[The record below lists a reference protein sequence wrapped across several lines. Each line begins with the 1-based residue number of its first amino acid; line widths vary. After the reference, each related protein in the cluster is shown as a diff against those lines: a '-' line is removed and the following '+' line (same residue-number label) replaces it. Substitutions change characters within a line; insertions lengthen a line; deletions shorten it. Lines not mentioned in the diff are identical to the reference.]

1 MTPSRSTANPYFV
14 LEPPPGNT
22 VGWHTVADLIADRDL
37 LRTKVTTT
45 ATSLGTDDLRVAASV
60 DHLGINARIVSPL
73 LAYVAAEDAVPVV
86 RPDRLWWRPARPGPI
101 GLAADLTAGPRST
114 PEALVDGVVT
124 ALLEPVLQ
132 AYGSAFDVSSQVLRG
147 NVASALDGARQAIGS
162 PAVDVLVRGVLGL
175 GVLSGTAAK
184 LPPTFR
190 RNSCCLLYRLPGRG
204 LCGDCVLT
212 SRE

>member
-1 MTPSRSTANPYFV
+1 
-14 LEPPPGNT
+14 
-22 VGWHTVADLIADRDL
+22 
-37 LRTKVTTT
+37 
-45 ATSLGTDDLRVAASV
+45 
-60 DHLGINARIVSPL
+60 
-73 LAYVAAEDAVPVV
+73 V
-86 RPDRLWWRPARPGPI
+86 RPDRRWWRPARPGPL

-212 SRE
+212 SRD